1 MLQFVGLQRIEHN
14 SGTELNYINKTKDK
28 IHMTITNDIDKA
40 CCKSQHSFIVK
51 MLNKLG
57 IEENYLNIKSHI

>member
-1 MLQFVGLQRIEHN
+1 MLHSMGPQRVGHH
-14 SGTELNYINKTKDK
+14 SVTELNYINKTKDK
-28 IHMTITNDIDKA
+28 IHMTITHDIDKA
-40 CCKSQHSFIVK
+40 CCKSQHPFMVK